1 MAEGFPDMGPL
12 NEAFPSVS
20 TTGGPAKAKQTH
32 LEMKVL
38 LWNIHGSSS
47 AGSAECRN
55 NLVPQ
60 LVKKASPDVLLLQ
73 ETNPPKLVQAIVET
87 DKLVQ
92 AIVETDKLVQAI
104 VEENKAVKKYTPVKA
119 KDEKE
124 SQVLY
129 DSNIYEAVPNE
140 QKIFPGKDG
149 SGPISLK
156 EAFDRSMP
164 TGEGREVKGIK
175 NHFNNRIAFV
185 GLKRKKQELMPSS
198 VQEQPERVTI
208 FMSYHNVHTS
218 KGADE
223 RNRGANGFYEM
234 VGKMRELTGCVVVGG
249 ADLNQ
254 SITGDG
260 VLPYEATPRRE
271 GKVIDYIILA
281 APEGMAWEPSVTALD
296 FVGAE
301 DDDSNPLQRLMKDL
315 LRPPGDGGGKA
326 PTIDQYSMAL
336 DHDPLVCDLHIQY
349 P

>member
-12 NEAFPSVS
+12 NEALPSVS
-20 TTGGPAKAKQTH
+20 TTGGPAKAEQKR

-38 LWNIHGSSS
+38 SWNIHGSSS
-47 AGSAECRN
+47 AERRN

-60 LVKKASPDVLLLQ
+60 LVRQASPDVLLLQ
-73 ETNPPKLVQAIVET
+73 ETKTKKLVQAI
-87 DKLVQ
+87 
-92 AIVETDKLVQAI
+92 IN
-104 VEENKAVKKYTPVKA
+104 ENVATKRYTPVEA
-119 KDEKE
+119 KKKNE

-129 DSNIYEAVPNE
+129 DSNIYEAIPKE

-175 NHFNNRIAFV
+175 KLFNDRIAFV
-185 GLKRKKQELMPSS
+185 GLKRNDQELT
-198 VQEQPERVTI
+198 PERVTI
-208 FMSYHNVHTS
+208 FMSYHNVNTS

-260 VLPYEATPRRE
+260 VLPYKPTPRRE

-281 APEGMAWEPSVTALD
+281 APEGRVRKPSVTALD

-301 DDDSNPLQRLMKDL
+301 DDHSNPLHGLMRDL
-315 LRPPGDGGGKA
+315 LRPPGDSGKA
-326 PTIDQYSMAL
+326 PTIDQYSEAL
-336 DHDPLVCDLHIQY
+336 DHDPLVCDLHIQ
-349 P
+349 